1 MVPESGVG
9 PIVSNGGWD
18 GVESSEAISVWCKVR
33 EPTREEAS
41 GILP

>member
-1 MVPESGVG
+1 MPESGVG
-9 PIVSNGGWD
+9 PIVSIGGKD
-18 GVESSEAISVWCKVR
+18 EVVRRAVMFVSCNVR